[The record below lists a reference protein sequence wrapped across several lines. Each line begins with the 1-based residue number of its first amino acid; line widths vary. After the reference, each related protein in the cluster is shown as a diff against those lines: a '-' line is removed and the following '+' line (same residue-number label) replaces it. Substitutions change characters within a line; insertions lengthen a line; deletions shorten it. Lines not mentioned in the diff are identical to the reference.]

1 MAEYRDRRKEEER
14 VKAVRNDRGALMNER
29 SRRVQIE
36 RKKNF
41 AKRSRDGEY
50 WLVHWWRF

>member
-36 RKKNF
+36 RKKKLR
-41 AKRSRDGEY
+41 KRSRDGEY